1 MWEPTTFEDRLL
13 ARYFK
18 AQGDDLGTVF
28 LELPVALRSEA
39 ARARRIDAVI
49 VPGGER
55 RTWGAGTYQ
64 LEDAYVMMRGQRV
77 CLIEAK
83 RSLNRSVIGQLL
95 VADHLVARAVEP
107 SEIELVALCSRGN
120 LDLEDFCQQQGI
132 EICFCPLGTG
142 VEAPPCHDEDD
153 LDGRVDQRNPP
164 DKARLRAF
172 LTGWTAAV
180 NGTLYGSVQT
190 RKTHANM
197 GNLFGWI
204 YGDAPRDFRLATWR
218 RYVEYVAQFI
228 DSD

>member
-64 LEDAYVMMRGQRV
+64 LEDAYVMMRGQAV

-95 VADHLVARAVEP
+95 VADHLLAQAAEP
-107 SEIELVALCSRGN
+107 SETALVALCSRGN
-120 LDLEDFCQQQGI
+120 PDLEDFCQKQGI
-132 EICFCPLGTG
+132 EVCCHPLGTEA
-142 VEAPPCHDEDD
+142 EAPLRHDEGD
-153 LDGRVDQRNPP
+153 LDGCVDLCNPP
-164 DKARLRAF
+164 DEARLRAF
-172 LTGWTAAV
+172 LAGWTSAV

-190 RKTHANM
+190 RKTHPNM
-197 GNLFGWI
+197 GNLFDWI
-204 YGDAPRDFRLATWR
+204 
-218 RYVEYVAQFI
+218 
-228 DSD
+228 